1 MDAISIAV
9 LPEFSN
15 DEQLPA
21 SASRGGLLD
30 LENVYTESVDLT
42 RETVPVNRTLR
53 SLCFLFPLGQCRTR
67 PVDNEFD
74 ITNNP

>member
-1 MDAISIAV
+1 MDAISIAA

-30 LENVYTESVDLT
+30 LENVDMEAVDLT
-42 RETVPVNRTLR
+42 RETVPVNRTLC
-53 SLCFLFPLGQCRTR
+53 SLCYPFPLGQCRTR

-74 ITNNP
+74 VTNNP